1 MIRINL
7 LPDTGRPQASDAN
20 QGWLIAVLVLV
31 SVEVVAA
38 FIGYSFKQQE
48 LSAQKAENARIEER
62 IKQAKAAVK
71 DHPEVKAKLAVLR
84 AREEAI
90 DQLQRA
96 RLGPAAM
103 MLELSRIM
111 TRNQGPTIA
120 PEKLAEARENP
131 LSRYNEAW
139 DARRLW
145 LTDFNEEG
153 RVVRLGGLARD
164 GEDVSE
170 LARRMNLSAYFDDVR
185 LLPAKREQEDDS
197 GIEWVKFQ
205 LEARVRY

>member
-1 MIRINL
+1 VIRINL

-20 QGWLIAVLVLV
+20 QTWLIVVLVLL
-31 SVEVVAA
+31 SLEVVGA
-38 FIGYSFKQQE
+38 FIVYSVKQQE
-48 LSAQKAENARIEER
+48 LTTQKKENQRIEER
-62 IKQAKAAVK
+62 IKQARAAVK
-71 DHPEVKAKLAVLR
+71 DHPEVTRKLAVLR

-96 RLGPAAM
+96 RLGPSAM
-103 MLELSRIM
+103 MLELSRIL
-111 TRNQGPTIA
+111 TRNQGPTVA
-120 PEKLAEARENP
+120 PEKLEEARDNP
-131 LSRYNEAW
+131 LSRFNEAW

-170 LARRMNLSAYFDDVR
+170 LARRMNLSAYFHDIR
-185 LLPAKREQEDDS
+185 LLPAKREKEDDT
-197 GIEWVKFQ
+197 GVEWVRFQ

>member
-1 MIRINL
+1 VIRINL
-7 LPDTGRPQASDAN
+7 LPDATRPQSSDGSQA
-20 QGWLIAVLVLV
+20 WLVVVLVLL
-31 SVEVVAA
+31 SVEVVSA
-38 FIGYSFKQQE
+38 FIAYSFKQQE
-48 LSAQKAENARIEER
+48 LTAQTAENARVAER
-62 IKQAKAAVK
+62 IKQAKTAVK
-71 DHPEVKAKLAVLR
+71 DHAEVTRKLAVLR

-111 TRNQGPTIA
+111 TRNQGPTVA
-120 PEKLAEARENP
+120 PEKLVEARENP

-145 LTDFNEEG
+145 LLDFNEEG
-153 RVVRLGGLARD
+153 RIVRLGGLARD

-170 LARRMNLSAYFDDVR
+170 LARRMNLSAYFADVR
-185 LLPAKREQEDDS
+185 LLPAKREKKDDS